1 MSFYTA
7 LSSAT
12 WNNLA
17 NKIHTAHTEVLDQ
30 LAKKQQ
36 SFLLQQF
43 AKSGFLHSA
52 LNTLL
57 EIYWD
62 KKNSKKKEAKTQHK
76 IKIQKRGSKD
86 MKSWNP
92 CTKVYKHS
100 NTMTKD
106 KNKFI
111 WNSNVQNKR
120 EGMKK
125 NNQAEIQ
132 EGNKKSL

>member
-1 MSFYTA
+1 MSYTA

-17 NKIHTAHTEVLDQ
+17 NEIHAAHAEVLDQ
-30 LAKKQQ
+30 WAKKQQ
-36 SFLLQQF
+36 SFFLQQF
-43 AKSGFLHSA
+43 VKSGFLHSA
-52 LNTLL
+52 LNTFL

-62 KKNSKKKEAKTQHK
+62 KKNLKKKKTQHK
-76 IKIQKRGSKD
+76 IKIQKQGSKD
-86 MKSWNP
+86 KKSWNH

-100 NTMTKD
+100 NTMIKD

-111 WNSNVQNKR
+111 WHSKVQNKR

-132 EGNKKSL
+132 EGK

>member
-7 LSSAT
+7 LSNAT

-17 NKIHTAHTEVLDQ
+17 NEIHTAHAEVLAQ
-30 LAKKQQ
+30 WAKKQQ
-36 SFLLQQF
+36 SFFLQQF

-62 KKNSKKKEAKTQHK
+62 KKNPKKKEAKPQHK
-76 IKIQKRGSKD
+76 IKIQKQRSKD
-86 MKSWNP
+86 KKSWNP

-100 NTMTKD
+100 NIMIKD
-106 KNKFI
+106 KNKFM
-111 WNSNVQNKR
+111 WHSKVQNKR

-132 EGNKKSL
+132 EGNKK